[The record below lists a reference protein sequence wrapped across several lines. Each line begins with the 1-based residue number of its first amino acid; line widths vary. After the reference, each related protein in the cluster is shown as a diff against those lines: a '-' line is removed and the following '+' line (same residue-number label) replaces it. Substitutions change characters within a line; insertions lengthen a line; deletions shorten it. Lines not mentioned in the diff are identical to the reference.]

1 MVGRCATGHERQS
14 CPWPRWCRPGAASSR
29 VGGCWQMAAEGS
41 SATWRAEASNHGE
54 AAEDCD
60 KAYSQSLIILSC
72 MLDYRLGNKHRK
84 NAMLALDILCV
95 LEHSNLLEA

>member
-1 MVGRCATGHERQS
+1 
-14 CPWPRWCRPGAASSR
+14 
-29 VGGCWQMAAEGS
+29 
-41 SATWRAEASNHGE
+41 
-54 AAEDCD
+54 
-60 KAYSQSLIILSC
+60 